1 MIHRRSFAR
10 AALAGAVLV
19 FALAPS
25 PATAERLEFSRY
37 GARAGLSV
45 DPEQLVVGVYA
56 GFGELARNLSV
67 RPSADL
73 GLGDNLTTLVLNGD
87 LQFSFRDTDW
97 SGVPYVGGGIA
108 LSYFNFDGGG
118 DDTGIGLNAYA
129 GIERS
134 LADYTSGHLEAR
146 LGFDDVPEF
155 KLIAGFGFY

>member
-1 MIHRRSFAR
+1 MNHRLSFA
-10 AALAGAVLV
+10 AAVLAGVTFLFV
-19 FALAPS
+19 LAPT
-25 PATAERLEFSRY
+25 PAAADRLEFSRY
-37 GARAGLSV
+37 GVRAGVSL
-45 DPEQLVVGVYA
+45 DPEQFVLGVYA

-73 GLGDNLTTLVLNGD
+73 GFGDNVTTLVLNGD
-87 LQFSFRDTDW
+87 LQYSFRDTDW

-146 LGFDDVPEF
+146 LGFDEVPEF